1 LNLQVLSGLQIAT
14 ECSVALWVNCTPDK
28 VTGVIKKIGNIFRAG
43 LLSLF
48 STPIYPLQMRHSD
61 IQKCDHELSRV
72 PLAGLLMLDMQAF

>member
-1 LNLQVLSGLQIAT
+1 VFCRIVTQLYARILALN
-14 ECSVALWVNCTPDK
+14 K